1 MFYSLH
7 NLLSIKKE
15 VKLTTYNQQSSR
27 YEIIAGLYSLLN
39 KLTEDQRFSLLKLL
53 IQDKSTEYLLKL
65 IIDLSDNQKLVLMN
79 QLEEITSKPAKYD
92 RRKYPRKDC
101 LIHARMSVKG
111 RINSC
116 FILDISPYGAFIDT
130 SDGFSLGQSAKLAFS
145 SPDNGKHLIL
155 TCEFVWS
162 EKQGVGLKFNHL
174 TPKQLNSIRTFAE
187 NKQTVYE
194 INS

>member
-1 MFYSLH
+1 MLYSLH
-7 NLLSIKKE
+7 NLLSMKKDPE
-15 VKLTTYNQQSSR
+15 LTNYNEQSSR

-39 KLTEDQRFSLLKLL
+39 KLTEDQRFSLLRLL
-53 IQDKSTEYLLKL
+53 IQDKSSEYLLKL

-79 QLEEITSKPAKYD
+79 QLEEITPKPARYD

-101 LIHARMSVKG
+101 LIHARISVEG

-116 FILDISPYGAFIDT
+116 FILDISPYGAFIDS
-130 SDGFSLGQSAKLAFS
+130 SDGFSLEKSAKLAFS

-155 TCEFVWS
+155 SCKFVWS
-162 EKQGVGLKFNHL
+162 AKQGVGLKFNHL